1 MRKRIC
7 YIHIGPHKPGSTSIQ
22 WFLQEN
28 GAELLKHGYFVPESE
43 TKRGAHHA
51 LAEGLAGLDVGEH
64 REPLVARSI
73 AAIAETHAQA
83 IIISSESLEGLFRNR
98 QNTMVFFNR
107 VQELNL
113 QPKLILFP
121 RNQPQWINSSYASTV
136 KSFRRSDSF
145 ESCAFGFAQSPDA
158 RFWRWIELAETHG
171 AELIARPFSKET
183 LRRGVIPE
191 FLQSIGISSSQFR
204 DRAVRRNEAVGPF
217 TVSVARE
224 VLRSIGKEMTW
235 LQAKKCKVELT
246 KYIRQNKCTD
256 GGYCGLSSALARRVE
271 EELRSDNDVFAQRA
285 WGKSW
290 ADVFAAD
297 VTEEFTPNDFEMLRP
312 DWLVA
317 RRLRRAISKLKD
329 FAHQMLLDP
338 ALAVE
343 APWNDV
349 AHRSGLVSKEQIESY
364 FDRGISRITR
374 AVIRVAVSSTASLAS
389 STHPIQSPR
398 PSATISTFWARLLGS
413 RSNVPRF
420 FLSDA
425 HLGYLH

>member
-1 MRKRIC
+1 LLAPITQHYNSSVTTRVC
-7 YIHIGPHKPGSTSIQ
+7 YVHVGPHKTGTTSIQ

-28 GAELLKHGYFVPESE
+28 RAELLQLGYFVPESE

-73 AAIAETHAQA
+73 AAIAETPAEA
-83 IIISSESLEGLFRNR
+83 IIISSEALEGLLRNR
-98 QNTMVFFNR
+98 QNIQTFFNR
-107 VQELNL
+107 VRELNL
-113 QPKLILFP
+113 EPKLILFP
-121 RNQPQWINSSYASTV
+121 RNQPQWINSSYAEMV
-136 KSFRRSDSF
+136 KTFRRSDSF
-145 ESCAFGFAQSPDA
+145 EACAFGFAQSPDA
-158 RFWRWIELAETHG
+158 RFSRWIELAETQG

-235 LQAKKCKVELT
+235 LQAKKCKVELA
-246 KYIRQNKCTD
+246 KYLRQNKCTD

-271 EELRSDNDVFAQRA
+271 KEVRSDNDVFAQRA

-297 VTEEFTPNDFEMLRP
+297 VTEEFTPNDFEMRRP
-312 DWLVA
+312 DWFTA

-349 AHRSGLVSKEQIESY
+349 AHRGGLVSKE
-364 FDRGISRITR
+364 
-374 AVIRVAVSSTASLAS
+374 
-389 STHPIQSPR
+389 
-398 PSATISTFWARLLGS
+398 
-413 RSNVPRF
+413 
-420 FLSDA
+420 
-425 HLGYLH
+425 

>member
-1 MRKRIC
+1 MRIC
-7 YIHIGPHKPGSTSIQ
+7 YIHVGPHKSGTTYIQ

-28 GAELLKHGYFVPESE
+28 RAELLQLGYFVPESE

-73 AAIAETHAQA
+73 AAIAETPAEA
-83 IIISSESLEGLFRNR
+83 IIIPSEALEGLLRNR
-98 QNTMVFFNR
+98 QNIQTFFNR
-107 VQELNL
+107 VRELNL
-113 QPKLILFP
+113 EPKIILFP
-121 RNQPQWINSSYASTV
+121 RNQPQWINSSYADMV
-136 KSFRRSDSF
+136 KTFRRSDSF
-145 ESCAFGFAQSPDA
+145 EACAFGFAQSPDA
-158 RFWRWIELAETHG
+158 RFSRWIELAETQG

-204 DRAVRRNEAVGPF
+204 DHAVRRNEAVGPF

-224 VLRSIGKEMTW
+224 VLRSLGKEMTW
-235 LQAKKCKVELT
+235 LQTRKCKVELAR
-246 KYIRQNKCTD
+246 YLRQNKCAD
-256 GGYCGLSSALARRVE
+256 SGYCGLSSALARRVE
-271 EELRSDNDVFAQRA
+271 EELRSDNDVFAQRV

-297 VTEEFTPNDFEMLRP
+297 VTEEFTPNDFEMRRP

-338 ALAVE
+338 ALAVK

-349 AHRSGLVSKEQIESY
+349 AHRGGLVSKE
-364 FDRGISRITR
+364 
-374 AVIRVAVSSTASLAS
+374 
-389 STHPIQSPR
+389 
-398 PSATISTFWARLLGS
+398 
-413 RSNVPRF
+413 
-420 FLSDA
+420 
-425 HLGYLH
+425 

>member
-7 YIHIGPHKPGSTSIQ
+7 YVHVGPHKTGTTSIQ

-28 GAELLKHGYFVPESE
+28 SAELLQHGYFVPESE

-51 LAEGLAGLDVGEH
+51 LAEKLAGLDVGGH

-73 AAIAETHAQA
+73 VAIAETPAQA
-83 IIISSESLEGLFRNR
+83 VIISSEALEGLLRYR
-98 QNTMVFFNR
+98 QNTQAFFNR
-107 VQELNL
+107 VRELNL
-113 QPKLILFP
+113 EPKLILFP
-121 RNQPQWINSSYASTV
+121 RNQPQWINSSYASSV

-145 ESCAFGFAQSPDA
+145 ESGAFGFAQSPDT
-158 RFWRWIELAETHG
+158 RFSRWIELAETYG
-171 AELIARPFSKET
+171 AELIARPFSKKT
-183 LRRGVIPE
+183 LRRGVIPK

-217 TVSVARE
+217 TVTVARE

-235 LQAKKCKVELT
+235 LQAKKCKVELA

-271 EELRSDNDVFAQRA
+271 EELRSDNDVFAQRV

-290 ADVFAAD
+290 ADVFATD
-297 VTEEFTPNDFEMLRP
+297 VTEEFTPNDFEMRRP
-312 DWLVA
+312 GWFVA
-317 RRLRRAISKLKD
+317 RRLRRAISTLKD

-349 AHRSGLVSKEQIESY
+349 ARRSGLVSKE
-364 FDRGISRITR
+364 
-374 AVIRVAVSSTASLAS
+374 
-389 STHPIQSPR
+389 
-398 PSATISTFWARLLGS
+398 
-413 RSNVPRF
+413 
-420 FLSDA
+420 
-425 HLGYLH
+425 